1 MGGDDVEKVE
11 EDDLRITGRGSDS
24 LVKVFEH

>member
-1 MGGDDVEKVE
+1 VEKVE